1 MIFSKKPVDSTDG
14 FFRMSSM
21 KINYCWK
28 RVMSSLPNLNV
39 LYVNGVEAGFV
50 YKPHDT
56 KTDKNEWRIHRGIG
70 DSTQFMGWNN
80 TKTGAQKLLEKVLVG
95 A

>member
-1 MIFSKKPVDSTDG
+1 
-14 FFRMSSM
+14 M
-21 KINYCWK
+21 KIKFAWK
-28 RVMSSLPNLNV
+28 RVQSSLPNLNV
-39 LYVNGVEAGFV
+39 LYVEGVEVGFV

-70 DSTQFMGWNN
+70 EATQFMGWNN

-95 A
+95 AWLSLNCR